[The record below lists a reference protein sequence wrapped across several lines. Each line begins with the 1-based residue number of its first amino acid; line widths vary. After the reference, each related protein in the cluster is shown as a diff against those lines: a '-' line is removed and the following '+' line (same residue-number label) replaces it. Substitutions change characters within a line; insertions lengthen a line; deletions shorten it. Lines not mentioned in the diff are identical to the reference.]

1 VAPPRQGLFI
11 AASKYLQRF
20 WLGRPPNWMPIGGG
34 VMMALSARG
43 GQQ

>member
-1 VAPPRQGLFI
+1 MDTGQGGVMMASLLPRR
-11 AASKYLQRF
+11 AA
-20 WLGRPPNWMPIGGG
+20 NWMPDGRS